1 MGSMSISIVQHHIH
15 IASAQFLIV
24 KSNNLK
30 IQLQLTFDRI
40 WYLYHNI
47 KSKFLSISL
56 QLAQRVFQQRAD
68 PTILIQ
74 TSSLL

>member
-1 MGSMSISIVQHHIH
+1 MSIFHHHIH
-15 IASAQFLIV
+15 IASAKFSIV

-30 IQLQLTFDRI
+30 ILLQLTFDCI
-40 WYLYHNI
+40 WYLNHNI
-47 KSKFLSISL
+47 KSKFLSIITGL

-74 TSSLL
+74 RSSLI